1 MIFKNMK
8 LSVLFFTVG
17 LFVLTCGSIAVRANA
32 ALDQVAVSLNQ
43 GKYKDVVRSVSKI
56 IAAKSSADVVAQAL
70 LYRGIAYRNQG
81 KVAQAIADFSNA
93 EWVRKL
99 KGSSLRRLYAER
111 ALAYDVA
118 GQKALAAKD
127 RQLAGSKNIELAQR
141 ASTKNGISL
150 RNNAVKQASV
160 EASKSTTQELFGGL
174 QNLFGF
180 NSNKPEQKIVV
191 KKPVAKQGVGVN
203 DGSGF
208 REIPTLDSAESK
220 KNAKKL
226 QTAALPPKQRQ
237 DALSKNGVP
246 SNSAW
251 AAKRADEIKANKK
264 QAQTLTQ
271 GQLKKVDGLTTSS
284 PVKLQPKK
292 LKEPQNT
299 NVVGNFFNNI
309 FGGPSKK
316 EAAPINPGDDVIVA
330 EQVVTPVVT
339 KVPVQA
345 KRATVARKAVK
356 KKPLKKVVAKQPVQ
370 KTRVAAV
377 AKKRAPAPKAR
388 SLYHVQLGAFG
399 EAGAA
404 DKFVSRLNSKYKS
417 LVGNKT
423 AMVVETDL
431 GNSRRQYQVFLGPY
445 RSREKGKKTC
455 SVLTRLGLGC
465 SLVE

>member
-17 LFVLTCGSIAVRANA
+17 LFVLTSGTIAARANA
-32 ALDQVAVSLNQ
+32 ALDQVAISLSQ
-43 GKYKDVVRSVSKI
+43 GKYKEVVRSVSKI
-56 IAAKSSADVVAQAL
+56 IAAKSKADVVAQAL

-111 ALAYDVA
+111 ALAYDAV
-118 GQKALAAKD
+118 GQKTLAAKD
-127 RQLAGSKNIELAQR
+127 RQLAGSKNIQLAQR
-141 ASTKNGISL
+141 ASAKNGISL
-150 RNNAVKQASV
+150 TNNAVRQTSV

-180 NSNKPEQKIVV
+180 NNNNPKQKIVV
-191 KKPVAKQGVGVN
+191 KNPSVKQGLGVNN
-203 DGSGF
+203 DGSTF
-208 REIPTLDSAESK
+208 REIPTLDSHESK
-220 KNAKKL
+220 KNSKKL
-226 QTAALPPKQRQ
+226 KTAALPPKQKAE
-237 DALSKNGVP
+237 ALSQNNVP

-251 AAKRADEIKANKK
+251 AAKRADEIQANKK
-264 QAQTLTQ
+264 QTQ
-271 GQLKKVDGLTTSS
+271 GQLKKVNGLTTSS
-284 PVKLQPKK
+284 PVKLTPKK
-292 LKEPQNT
+292 LKEPKNT
-299 NVVGNFFNNI
+299 NVVGKFFNNI
-309 FGGPSKK
+309 FGGETKK

-330 EQVVTPVVT
+330 EQVQTPIVPQT
-339 KVPVQA
+339 PQKVA
-345 KRATVARKAVK
+345 KKTVK
-356 KKPLKKVVAKQPVQ
+356 KRVVKKQPVKRAPVKKAAQ
-370 KTRVAAV
+370 RTKVAAV
-377 AKKRAPAPKAR
+377 SKKVATPKAR

-404 DKFVSRLNSKYKS
+404 DKFVNRLNSKYKS

-431 GNSRRQYQVFLGPY
+431 GNSRRQYRVFLGPY
-445 RSREKGKKTC
+445 RSREKGNKTC

-465 SLVE
+465 SIVE

>member
-17 LFVLTCGSIAVRANA
+17 LLVLTCNSIVVRANA
-32 ALDQVAVSLNQ
+32 ALDQAATALNQ
-43 GKYKDVVRSVSKI
+43 GKYKQVVRSVGQIIGSK
-56 IAAKSSADVVAQAL
+56 AKADVVAKAL

-99 KGSSLRRLYAER
+99 KGPDLRRLYAER
-111 ALAYDVA
+111 ALAYDVV

-127 RQLAGSKNIELAQR
+127 RQLAGAKNVELAQR
-141 ASTKNGISL
+141 ASVKNGISL
-150 RNNAVKQASV
+150 SNNAVRQTSV

-180 NSNKPEQKIVV
+180 NNNKQEQKIVV
-191 KKPVAKQGVGVN
+191 KKPDTQQGTGVN
-203 DGSGF
+203 DPGF
-208 REIPTLDSAESK
+208 REIPTLESAEAK
-220 KNAKKL
+220 KNAAKL
-226 QTAALPPKQRQ
+226 KTAALPPKQKV
-237 DALSKNGVP
+237 DAGASVNGVP

-251 AAKRADEIKANKK
+251 AAKRVNEIKATQK
-264 QAQTLTQ
+264 QSQEK
-271 GQLKKVDGLTTSS
+271 LKQVNGLTTGS

-292 LKEPQNT
+292 VKEPENT

-309 FGGPSKK
+309 FGGGTKK
-316 EAAPINPGDDVIVA
+316 EAPPVNPGDDVIVA
-330 EQVVTPVVT
+330 EQVVQTPDVKEAPIQARKPVT
-339 KVPVQA
+339 
-345 KRATVARKAVK
+345 ARKAVQ
-356 KKPLKKVVAKQPVQ
+356 KKPLKKVAPKRKPAQR
-370 KTRVAAV
+370 TRVAAV
-377 AKKRAPAPKAR
+377 SQKKKPAPKAR
-388 SLYHVQLGAFG
+388 SLYHVRLGAFG

-404 DKFVSRLNSKYKS
+404 EKFVNRLNSKYKT

-445 RSREKGKKTC
+445 RSREKGNKTC

>member
-1 MIFKNMK
+1 MILKNMK

-17 LFVLTCGSIAVRANA
+17 LFVLTCGSIVVRANA

-111 ALAYDVA
+111 ALAYDAV

-141 ASTKNGISL
+141 ASAKNGITL

-180 NSNKPEQKIVV
+180 NNNKPEQKIVV
-191 KKPVAKQGVGVN
+191 KKPAAKQGVGVN

-226 QTAALPPKQRQ
+226 QTAALPPKQKQ
-237 DALSKNGVP
+237 DTLSQNGVP

-251 AAKRADEIKANKK
+251 AAKRADEIKANNI
-264 QAQTLTQ
+264 QAQQ
-271 GQLKKVDGLTTSS
+271 KLKKVNGLTTSS
-284 PVKLQPKK
+284 PVKLAPKK
-292 LKEPQNT
+292 LKEPENT

-309 FGGPSKK
+309 FGGGPKK

-330 EQVVTPVVT
+330 EQVVQTPDVPQT
-339 KVPVQA
+339 PQKVKKTP
-345 KRATVARKAVK
+345 VK
-356 KKPLKKVVAKQPVQ
+356 KKIVRKPVKRAPVKKQVQ
-370 KTRVAAV
+370 RTRVAAV
-377 AKKRAPAPKAR
+377 SKKPAEPKTR

-404 DKFVSRLNSKYKS
+404 DKFVNRLNSKYKT

-423 AMVVETDL
+423 AMVVETDM
-431 GNSRRQYQVFLGPY
+431 GNSRRQYRVFLGPY

-455 SVLTRLGLGC
+455 GVLTRLGMGC

>member
-1 MIFKNMK
+1 MILKNMK

-17 LFVLTCGSIAVRANA
+17 LFVFTCGSIAARANA

-111 ALAYDVA
+111 ALAYDAV

-141 ASTKNGISL
+141 ASAKNGITL

-180 NSNKPEQKIVV
+180 NNNKPEQKIVV
-191 KKPVAKQGVGVN
+191 KKPAAKQGVGVN

-226 QTAALPPKQRQ
+226 QTAALPPKQKQ
-237 DALSKNGVP
+237 DTLSQNGVP

-251 AAKRADEIKANKK
+251 AAKRADEIKANNI
-264 QAQTLTQ
+264 QAQQ
-271 GQLKKVDGLTTSS
+271 KLKKVNELTTSS
-284 PVKLQPKK
+284 PVKLAPKK
-292 LKEPQNT
+292 LKEPENT

-309 FGGPSKK
+309 FGGGPKK

-330 EQVVTPVVT
+330 EQVVQTPDVPQT
-339 KVPVQA
+339 SQKVQKP
-345 KRATVARKAVK
+345 TVK
-356 KKPLKKVVAKQPVQ
+356 KKIVRKPVKRAPVKKQVQ
-370 KTRVAAV
+370 RTRVAAV
-377 AKKRAPAPKAR
+377 SKKPAAPQAR
-388 SLYHVQLGAFG
+388 SLYHIQLGAFG

-404 DKFVSRLNSKYKS
+404 DKFVSRLNSKYKT

-423 AMVVETDL
+423 AMVVETDM

-455 SVLTRLGLGC
+455 GVLTRLGMGC

>member
-1 MIFKNMK
+1 MILKNMK
-8 LSVLFFTVG
+8 LSILFFTVG
-17 LFVLTCGSIAVRANA
+17 LFVLTCGSIAARANA

-56 IAAKSSADVVAQAL
+56 IASKSSADVVAQAL

-99 KGSSLRRLYAER
+99 KGPSLRRLYAER
-111 ALAYDVA
+111 ALAYDAV
-118 GQKALAAKD
+118 GQKTLAAKD
-127 RQLAGSKNIELAQR
+127 RQLAGSRNIELAQR
-141 ASTKNGISL
+141 ASAKNGITL
-150 RNNAVKQASV
+150 RNNAVKQTSV

-180 NSNKPEQKIVV
+180 NNNKPEQKIVV
-191 KKPVAKQGVGVN
+191 KKPTVKQGVGVN
-203 DGSGF
+203 DGSSF
-208 REIPTLDSAESK
+208 REIPTLDSIESK
-220 KNAKKL
+220 KNTKKL
-226 QTAALPPKQRQ
+226 QTAALPPKQGQ
-237 DALSKNGVP
+237 DVLSKNGVP

-251 AAKRADEIKANKK
+251 AAKRADEIKANNI
-264 QAQTLTQ
+264 QAQQ
-271 GQLKKVDGLTTSS
+271 KLKKVNGITTSS
-284 PVKLQPKK
+284 PVKLTPKK
-292 LKEPQNT
+292 LKEPENT

-309 FGGPSKK
+309 FGGGPKK

-330 EQVVTPVVT
+330 EQVVQTPDV
-339 KVPVQA
+339 KEA
-345 KRATVARKAVK
+345 AIKARKPAVAK
-356 KKPLKKVVAKQPVQ
+356 KTVQKKPLKKAVAVKSQAQ
-370 KTRVAAV
+370 RTRVAAV
-377 AKKRAPAPKAR
+377 SKKPAAPQTR

-404 DKFVSRLNSKYKS
+404 DKFVSRLNSKYKT

-423 AMVVETDL
+423 AMVVETDM

-455 SVLTRLGLGC
+455 GVLTRLGMGC

>member
-17 LFVLTCGSIAVRANA
+17 LFVFTCGSIGARANA

-111 ALAYDVA
+111 ALAYDAV

-141 ASTKNGISL
+141 ASAKNGISL
-150 RNNAVKQASV
+150 RNNAVKQTSV

-180 NSNKPEQKIVV
+180 NNNKPEQKIVV
-191 KKPVAKQGVGVN
+191 KKPAAKQGVGVN

-226 QTAALPPKQRQ
+226 QTAALPPQQRQ

-251 AAKRADEIKANKK
+251 AAKRADEIKANNI
-264 QAQTLTQ
+264 QAQQ
-271 GQLKKVDGLTTSS
+271 KLKKVNGITTSS
-284 PVKLQPKK
+284 PVKLTPKK
-292 LKEPQNT
+292 LKEPENT

-309 FGGPSKK
+309 FGGGPKK

-330 EQVVTPVVT
+330 EQVVQTPDV
-339 KVPVQA
+339 KEAAIKARKPA
-345 KRATVARKAVK
+345 VARKAVQ
-356 KKPLKKVVAKQPVQ
+356 KKPLKKAVAVKNQAR
-370 KTRVAAV
+370 TRVAAV
-377 AKKRAPAPKAR
+377 SKKPAAPQTR
-388 SLYHVQLGAFG
+388 SLYHIQLGAFG

-404 DKFVSRLNSKYKS
+404 DKFVSRLNSKYKT

-423 AMVVETDL
+423 AMVVETDM

-455 SVLTRLGLGC
+455 GVLTRLGMGC